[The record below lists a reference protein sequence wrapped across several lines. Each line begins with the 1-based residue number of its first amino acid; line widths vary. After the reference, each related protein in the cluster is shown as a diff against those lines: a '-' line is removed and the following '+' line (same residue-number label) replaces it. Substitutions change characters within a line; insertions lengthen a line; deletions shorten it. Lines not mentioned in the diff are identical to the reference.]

1 MDPGSGTCQR
11 STYANR
17 LGPAPFSNPAT
28 LLGAARDGDERAVE
42 LALLRDLA
50 SLVTTR
56 LQPDGLLLQVST
68 NPTVPAG
75 LGDIGC
81 WGPVPGVPA
90 PAADRPIPTAA
101 TVRAL

>member
-1 MDPGSGTCQR
+1 MEPCSGTGQR
-11 STYANR
+11 SAYPNR
-17 LGPAPFSNPAT
+17 LRAVPASNPAT

-50 SLVTTR
+50 DLVTAR

-75 LGDIGC
+75 SGDIGC
-81 WGPVPGVPA
+81 YVPGPSVQA
-90 PAADRPIPTAA
+90 LAADQPTPTAS
-101 TVRAL
+101 TVQAR

>member
-1 MDPGSGTCQR
+1 MDPCSGTGQR
-11 STYANR
+11 STCPIR
-17 LGPAPFSNPAT
+17 LGVAPVSNPAT
-28 LLGAARDGDERAVE
+28 LPRSARDGDEWAVE

-50 SLVTTR
+50 TLVTAR

-81 WGPVPGVPA
+81 WGRVPGVPA

-101 TVRAL
+101 TVRAR